1 MSGRKID
8 ERLVSIPEVKQIMES
23 VKEKIF
29 QIDSEEGMTHFQEI
43 TYNYVNKYAKMEVD
57 KANKIKKHLTKKYE
71 FEDLYIINI
80 INIDPKTVPELRVI
94 LEKSF
99 KGKNLSDDRL
109 KNNTILYILI
119 INTEEFI

>member
-99 KGKNLSDDRL
+99 KGKNLSDDQL
-109 KNNTILYILI
+109 KELLYEI
-119 INTEEFI
+119 EEIKSS